1 MASEFGK
8 VLKTLIYQR
17 HDSARA
23 FVRAVGGFSSE
34 DAGVAR
40 VSKVMAGKLPPPLDR
55 LNAWADALKCSDDE
69 RRKLW
74 YLASIAHVPALAR
87 PYLEQIYARIEQL
100 EKRAPL

>member
-55 LNAWADALKCSDDE
+55 LNAWADALKLEGADLEHFLDLACLAHLPEVVRPRFE
-69 RRKLW
+69 RILSR
-74 YLASIAHVPALAR
+74 
-87 PYLEQIYARIEQL
+87 LEAQ
-100 EKRAPL
+100 EKQRR